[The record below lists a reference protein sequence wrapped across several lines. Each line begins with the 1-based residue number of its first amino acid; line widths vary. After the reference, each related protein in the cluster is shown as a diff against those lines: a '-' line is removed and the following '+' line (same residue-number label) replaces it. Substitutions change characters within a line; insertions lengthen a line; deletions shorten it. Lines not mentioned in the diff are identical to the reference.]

1 MFFPSD
7 AYAAGLENI
16 LREPLSS
23 EGLQKDEP
31 CKSLGKNYQD
41 RRQGWPQ
48 WFCEIS

>member
-23 EGLQKDEP
+23 EGLQI
-31 CKSLGKNYQD
+31 C
-41 RRQGWPQ
+41 
-48 WFCEIS
+48 F